1 MIANAAAT
9 TAKRGRREQE
19 MTSQARPDNRKH
31 SIKFAETAFYAGAYV
46 ALSALA
52 ATLIIVVT
60 ATLTPHHLPE
70 APQATT
76 PISVEPLPTHTATE
90 TLHVTTKH
98 KDRHRMIALL
108 KHDVQQH
115 GGYIIEETSEE
126 RSSHI
131 TLTVAAPSE
140 YIQRLAPIASMRNTP
155 DKPALQRWAKL
166 VNSEP
171 RPKPN
176 GRVSDT
182 LLDVTVNPSVLNNQA
197 ERQAMTATGIAM
209 VAGFLVALGSLVV
222 AKLQHR

>member
-1 MIANAAAT
+1 
-9 TAKRGRREQE
+9 

-46 ALSALA
+46 ALSAVA
-52 ATLIIVVT
+52 AALVIVVT

-76 PISVEPLPTHTATE
+76 QISVEPLPTHTVTE

-108 KHDVQQH
+108 KHDVQRH

-126 RSSHI
+126 SSYI
-131 TLTVAAPSE
+131 SLTVAAPSE
-140 YIQRLAPIASMRNTP
+140 YVQRLEPIASLRNTP
-155 DKPALQRWAKL
+155 DKPALQRWANL

-171 RPKPN
+171 GRKPY

-182 LLDVTVNPSVLNNQA
+182 LLEVTVNPSVLNNQA
-197 ERQAMTATGIAM
+197 ERQAMFATGIAM

-222 AKLQHR
+222 AKLEDT